1 MTDIGGGGEGSVPA
15 TKALV
20 FMVNCLNHRFKLT
33 LAHFFVDNMSGRGKG
48 GREKHVPYQGEGGGA
63 ELRRNKVCGNTKIC
77 KDTFIIL

>member
-48 GREKHVPYQGEGGGA
+48 GREKHVPYQGEGGGQSLG
-63 ELRRNKVCGNTKIC
+63 EIKYVETPKYEKIP
-77 KDTFIIL
+77 L